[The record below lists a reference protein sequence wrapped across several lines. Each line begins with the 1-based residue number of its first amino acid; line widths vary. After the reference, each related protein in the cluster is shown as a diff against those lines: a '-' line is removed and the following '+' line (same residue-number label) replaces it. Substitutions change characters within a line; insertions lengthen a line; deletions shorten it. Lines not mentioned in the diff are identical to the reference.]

1 MYRGLLIARFADDV
15 ATARAVDFEII
26 AIAQAIL
33 LLVVVHIRHEDA
45 ATMWTRKTFGCVRL
59 LAEFNDFN
67 CH

>member
-1 MYRGLLIARFADDV
+1 MYRGLLIARFTDDV

-33 LLVVVHIRHEDA
+33 LLVVVHVRHKDA
-45 ATMWTRKTFGCVRL
+45 AAAPARKTLGRVRL
-59 LAEFNDFN
+59 LTEFNDFD

>member
-33 LLVVVHIRHEDA
+33 LLVVVHVRHKDA
-45 ATMWTRKTFGCVRL
+45 TTARTRKTFDCVRL
-59 LAEFNDFN
+59 LAGFNDFN